1 MSRDLVAANLQA
13 VESDR
18 VRVIA
23 LYEGEFSGGTVRLWT
38 GRGSLSWDGK
48 SWDGAGQLLGFGS
61 VEETNGVVASGT
73 SVSLSGIPVG
83 MMALAI
89 SEAEQNAPGS
99 IWLGFMSEDWELL
112 ADPIL
117 LFSGLLDVPTIIEDG
132 SDTCTVTISYESQLI
147 DLQRAREWRYTHE
160 SQQAL
165 YPGDLGFEYVS
176 AIQNKTI
183 KWG

>member
-48 SWDGAGQLLGFGS
+48 SWDGAGQLLGFRS

-117 LFSGLLDVPTIIEDG
+117 LFSGLLDVPTIEDG